1 MILAEHIRLY
11 GKKLIVNVFSARPG
25 AVNYQWGLADK
36 VSKEM
41 QIVKMWQQLS
51 ATYNYICQLYQ
62 SRGFLTVEESNYANQ
77 IYQMLVGLNTQ
88 KMKVD
93 KELTDEM
100 IKHLVKMKAKQM

>member
-1 MILAEHIRLY
+1 MQNNYFEQFDELY
-11 GKKLIVNVFSARPG
+11 SRWSVL
-25 AVNYQWGLADK
+25 DK

-41 QIVKMWQQLS
+41 QIAKMWQQLS

-62 SRGFLTVEESNYANQ
+62 SRGYLTVVESNYANH
-77 IYQMLVGLNTQ
+77 IYQILVGLNTQ